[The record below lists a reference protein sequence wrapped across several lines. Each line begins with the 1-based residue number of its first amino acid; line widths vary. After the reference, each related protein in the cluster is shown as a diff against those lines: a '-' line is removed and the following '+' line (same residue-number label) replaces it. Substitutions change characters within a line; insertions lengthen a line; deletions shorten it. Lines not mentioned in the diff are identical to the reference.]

1 MIYEHTLIE
10 RFEQMVE
17 TNTIDPSLI
26 HELLPEYPDLYKPVK
41 SKLISCIG
49 RHLVY
54 VANVRTENGDRFIKV
69 GYTKNTVKQRLS
81 EYRYEDKIYLE
92 DVIHEEKFPALGT
105 VEFEKK
111 LKTKLEEYNTISE
124 NVEAPGKGELFL
136 PKHKEKILKEY
147 NSLKNNYKEM
157 RGVKS
162 AN

>member
-26 HELLPEYPDLYKPVK
+26 HELLREYPDLYKPVQ
-41 SKLISCIG
+41 SKFTSCIG

-111 LKTKLEEYNTISE
+111 LLTKLEEYNVISE
-124 NVEAPGKGELFL
+124 NVKAPGKGELFL
-136 PKHKEKILKEY
+136 PKHKKKILKEY